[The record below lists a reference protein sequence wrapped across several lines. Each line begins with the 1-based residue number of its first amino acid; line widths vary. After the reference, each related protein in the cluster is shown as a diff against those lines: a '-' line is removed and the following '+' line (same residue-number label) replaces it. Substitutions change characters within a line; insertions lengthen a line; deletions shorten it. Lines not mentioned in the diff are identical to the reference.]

1 MVNKYALSTCCTIA
15 SLRSVPSLRAHHS
28 HQSRCTDVSSH
39 TLITLFLEGMKTD
52 SDDDYNF
59 GSGDE
64 FYATDDDDTAFDA
77 MSSDGSLDLES
88 SPIHAKT
95 TNDVRVIAGKHVQ
108 CLSFL
113 RVHR

>member
-1 MVNKYALSTCCTIA
+1 
-15 SLRSVPSLRAHHS
+15 
-28 HQSRCTDVSSH
+28 
-39 TLITLFLEGMKTD
+39 MKTD

-113 RVHR
+113 RSAMNGYKIVSF